1 MRARR
6 SLPEL
11 HPVATAAAP
20 LGRAVPL
27 LALLGLA
34 VLLFCT
40 LPAIAEHRRLL
51 RDHARLTQ
59 ETQTVEARL
68 TQLRRELRDAQTLG
82 YLRMRAA
89 KRLAWDGQHYL
100 ARRNAELAAVAR
112 ATPARATP
120 AGAAGAADAVAG
132 GSSSR

>member
-1 MRARR
+1 MRADR

-11 HPVATAAAP
+11 HPVAATAAP

-40 LPAIAEHRRLL
+40 LPAISEHRRLL
-51 RDHARLTQ
+51 RDHERLTR
-59 ETQTVEARL
+59 ETQAVEGRL
-68 TQLRRELRDAQTLG
+68 SQLRREVRDAQTLG

-100 ARRNAELAAVAR
+100 ARRDVELAAAAAAAVAR
-112 ATPARATP
+112 Q
-120 AGAAGAADAVAG
+120 AAAQQTT
-132 GSSSR
+132 STTR